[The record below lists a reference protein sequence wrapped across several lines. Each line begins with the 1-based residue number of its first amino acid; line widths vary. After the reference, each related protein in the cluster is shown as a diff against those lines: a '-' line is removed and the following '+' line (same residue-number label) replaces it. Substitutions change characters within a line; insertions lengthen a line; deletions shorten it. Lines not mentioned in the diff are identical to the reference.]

1 MPHITTPIIRTKAKH
16 SRNAYMTIMDNQV
29 HFDCSDG
36 EYGAITVS
44 LEQIEEAILEH
55 KNKLNNANK
64 TVTQP
69 RCD

>member
-1 MPHITTPIIRTKAKH
+1 MTHITTPVIKTKAKH
-16 SRNAYMTIMDNQV
+16 SRSAYMTLMDNQV

-36 EYGAITVS
+36 EYGSITVS
-44 LEQIEEAILEH
+44 LEQLEEAIITH
-55 KNKLNNANK
+55 KKKLNNENK